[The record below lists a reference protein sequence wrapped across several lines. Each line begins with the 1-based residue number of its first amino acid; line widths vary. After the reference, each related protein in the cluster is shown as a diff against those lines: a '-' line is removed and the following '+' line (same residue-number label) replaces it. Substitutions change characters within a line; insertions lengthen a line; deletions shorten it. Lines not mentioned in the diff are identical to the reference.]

1 MGLSSCRDVCISGKK
16 LWDHCQE
23 KVHRLMSFHKT
34 FFFFFPCGCLIRFYI
49 DYFFFLSVSKKK
61 LINKVLVADL
71 SGKFQLQWNTS
82 RNRPYNL
89 LLRWFKVIL
98 ELGLNI
104 LLTSCYA
111 ESSKPIYIY
120 LLVSIFP
127 FHNF

>member
-34 FFFFFPCGCLIRFYI
+34 FFFFPLWLLNQVLYRL
-49 DYFFFLSVSKKK
+49 FFFLSVSKKK